1 MCSGWFQ
8 VNPFHSAQCVAF
20 HIETSHLLC
29 SAKHK
34 TGFYIKRNTVLNWIK
49 KGVPGKDK
57 RSQWNHNKHNVINI
71 IKSFKNSAVSNKT
84 AIKTICQLSSKLS
97 MKRQKPEIYLIMDPI
112 IFFSLGFSKFL
123 EFFIKS

>member
-1 MCSGWFQ
+1 MCCVSYRNQ
-8 VNPFHSAQCVAF
+8 PF
-20 HIETSHLLC
+20 TLLC
-29 SAKHK
+29 K
-34 TGFYIKRNTVLNWIK
+34 TKDWFLYKTQHCAVIK

-57 RSQWNHNKHNVINI
+57 RSQLNHNKHNVINI